1 MQYDHFVTSDRVNRY
16 PAYMDKEMR
25 LSLREKMKAEKLSM
39 YCSCSFY
46 SPLKLEYGISI
57 DGKIYPLHQGYV
69 HHMQCV
75 RRNSDKRQS
84 AYVVQE
90 DGSAKVYMGFD
101 ISKFTVPTLKDGSA
115 EEEDEQIPAV
125 EEGSSESDPAP
136 SEEESK
142 EKEDKKEKPG
152 KEPTNTLARFILELN
167 NDTYHERLTAGK
179 GLISADYFLSAVYG
193 RLKKIYIDG
202 FTKPLR
208 DLTVNEDMIQFFY
221 QPLSSLG
228 EDGNRIVLKGYKK
241 DFSYFLF
248 ESTLEKEKRLF
259 QAKYGLSVEDAL
271 KEDKKYTVMA
281 AGFLYLRMS
290 RTQKLYRVVGRLHLF
305 LVNENGLYCR
315 DLTEATELNMVS
327 LYLKTNQRYK
337 TIQFDRIVNDPK
349 VWGIFSKVGKKQVI
363 VCKPSV
369 PARIAKTGPD
379 HVAIGTEQLS
389 KEDFLAIELLFS

>member
-25 LSLREKMKAEKLSM
+25 LALREKLKNEHLSM

-46 SPLKLEYGISI
+46 SPLKLEYGISV
-57 DGKIYPLHQGYV
+57 DGKIYPLHQGYE

-84 AYVVQE
+84 GYVVQE

-101 ISKFTVPTLKDGSA
+101 ISKFTVPTLKEEPED
-115 EEEDEQIPAV
+115 EEDEKKSGI
-125 EEGSSESDPAP
+125 EEGSNESD
-136 SEEESK
+136 SSKDEDEKK
-142 EKEDKKEKPG
+142 EKEDKTE

-179 GLISADYFLSAVYG
+179 GLISADYFLSAVQA

-202 FTKPLR
+202 YTKPLK
-208 DLTVNEDMIQFFY
+208 DLSVNDDLIQFFY
-221 QPLSSLG
+221 QPLSSVG

-271 KEDKKYTVMA
+271 KEEEKYSVMA

-290 RTQKLYRVVGRLHLF
+290 RNQKLYRVVGRLHLF

-315 DLTEATELNMVS
+315 DLAEAEELNMVS

-337 TIQFDRIVNDPK
+337 TIQFDRVVNDPK
-349 VWGIFSKVGKKQVI
+349 VWGIFSKIGKKQVI

-379 HVAIGTEQLS
+379 HIAFGTEKLS
-389 KEDFLAIELLFS
+389 KDDFLTIEHLFS